1 MKPPAYEDVE
11 DRRDHPTLDVN
22 ANDKFGTQAGT
33 MKAIAAK
40 QVNKFI
46 TSLSNHS
53 KSRYR
58 SQIKVFWLP

>member
-11 DRRDHPTLDVN
+11 DRRDPPALDVN
-22 ANDKFGTQAGT
+22 AKDKFGTQAGT

-46 TSLSNHS
+46 TT
-53 KSRYR
+53 
-58 SQIKVFWLP
+58 